1 MVPSC
6 HRYREMIRI
15 THIRIEYCYKLS
27 KPVMIIILMTPL
39 RNIVPAVEYMNA
51 DKEYVEGE
59 NRKNI

>member
-1 MVPSC
+1 
-6 HRYREMIRI
+6 
-15 THIRIEYCYKLS
+15 
-27 KPVMIIILMTPL
+27 MIIILMTPL